1 MDSSQLYESLM
12 AQATH
17 GGWIKGF
24 ELRPK
29 DVDPWGLGIFD
40 PNVVL
45 FEKPPERREE
55 VEQLREVIF
64 TLGRSLF
71 IEQSS
76 W

>member
-12 AQATH
+12 AQATQ

-40 PNVVL
+40 PNVGPLRTHISEPAELSVN
-45 FEKPPERREE
+45 RR
-55 VEQLREVIF
+55 
-64 TLGRSLF
+64 
-71 IEQSS
+71 SS
-76 W
+76 SRW